1 MANRWTIND
10 GEPDRTDKYE
20 WHVPKDDAQ
29 QQHVQQTVTP
39 GDLRLKPSEIS
50 LVPTMAPKQ
59 SGIQHGWNNWNNQVE
74 PTLGAWYI
82 HGSILQ
88 EDD

>member
-1 MANRWTIND
+1 MANRWTIDD

-20 WHVPKDDAQ
+20 WHVPNLD
-29 QQHVQQTVTP
+29 QQHVAETTSP
-39 GDLRLKPSEIS
+39 GALRIKPSDITLKP
-50 LVPTMAPKQ
+50 TKAPEQ

-74 PTLGAWYI
+74 PTLGGWYLY
-82 HGSILQ
+82 GSILQ